1 MSVQKVFFGVVLL
14 VVAGAVGYQCWSGA
28 SRADSG
34 GLQSERHCV
43 SDVSRL
49 PGPSSLDGEQK
60 PVLSD
65 FADDAS
71 PASDAVRSE
80 ALRPSLD
87 PAEEDL
93 SQVEGVEA
101 AGSELTPVKPQA
113 GVEADPGGAGL

>member
-80 ALRPSLD
+80 AFS
-87 PAEEDL
+87 
-93 SQVEGVEA
+93 
-101 AGSELTPVKPQA
+101 
-113 GVEADPGGAGL
+113 